1 MEVDSALSDRQVEQL
16 VDELNLAPN
25 ICPAHPPNLPLPH
38 HVDRFITLDRL
49 PRRLKLSKSLLSVHA
64 PFDRSVILLNGLITN
79 DKFCMARIGRQK
91 LRYLR
96 RPRSSTTCHATDC
109 REYLR
114 DERQHR
120 GGAHETTVAS
130 PSSAS
135 VDGGCGAALGPD
147 LPTSPGM
154 DLTERAGFRSG
165 APASLCIENGGE
177 V

>member
-1 MEVDSALSDRQVEQL
+1 MLLDLLCQLDAADGHCRVVEPFESEHRPDALLDPPMVL
-16 VDELNLAPN
+16 V
-25 ICPAHPPNLPLPH
+25 
-38 HVDRFITLDRL
+38 
-49 PRRLKLSKSLLSVHA
+49 
-64 PFDRSVILLNGLITN
+64 NGLITN
-79 DKFCMARIGRQK
+79 DKFCMARIGQQK

-135 VDGGCGAALGPD
+135 VDGGCGAAL
-147 LPTSPGM
+147 
-154 DLTERAGFRSG
+154 
-165 APASLCIENGGE
+165 
-177 V
+177 

>member
-1 MEVDSALSDRQVEQL
+1 
-16 VDELNLAPN
+16 
-25 ICPAHPPNLPLPH
+25 LPLPDCLCEFNAH
-38 HVDRFITLDRL
+38 DHFTCIVETLEL
-49 PRRLKLSKSLLSVHA
+49 QHWIASLLDASM
-64 PFDRSVILLNGLITN
+64 ILLNGLITN